1 MSHAYTWAGLALG
14 ICLPLATPAFAE
26 PESRSAI
33 VRISDLDLSAAED
46 QQALQRRIS
55 YAVTQ
60 VCGDMADRNLA
71 ARSPIRACRLGAMAG
86 AQSQVSPL
94 LANARSGKPYAVASI
109 KIAPSRS

>member
-14 ICLPLATPAFAE
+14 ICLPLAAPALAE

-46 QQALQRRIS
+46 QQALQHRIT

-60 VCGDMADRNLA
+60 VCGAMDDRNLA
-71 ARSPIRACRLGAMAG
+71 ARAPIRACRVGATAG
-86 AQSQVSPL
+86 AQSQISPL
-94 LANARSGKPYAVASI
+94 LASAKSGKPEAVASI
-109 KIAPSRS
+109 KIAPRRS